1 MSKKIFVA
9 NWKMNGNTEMIDKFS
24 GSKILNSSP
33 KKDIIICPPYTHI
46 NYLSSKIRDK
56 NISLGAQNCSHKEN
70 GALTGEISAE
80 ILKDIGCEYVIL
92 GHSERRANYSEDNS
106 LINQKIILASKNNI
120 IPILCCGENL
130 EDRKNNLSTKIIENQ
145 LSILKEISDN
155 FTCNKFLIAYEPIW
169 AIGTGKSASSPQI
182 YEILNFIHEY
192 TYDIFSQLDLS
203 ILYGG
208 SVSTSNIKE
217 LLTIDKCNGFLI
229 GGASLSLDSF
239 ELICESI

>member
-1 MSKKIFVA
+1 ML
-9 NWKMNGNTEMIDKFS
+9 WW
-24 GSKILNSSP
+24 
-33 KKDIIICPPYTHI
+33 
-46 NYLSSKIRDK
+46 
-56 NISLGAQNCSHKEN
+56 
-70 GALTGEISAE
+70 
-80 ILKDIGCEYVIL
+80 
-92 GHSERRANYSEDNS
+92 
-106 LINQKIILASKNNI
+106 
-120 IPILCCGENL
+120 NL

-208 SVSTSNIKE
+208 SVSTSNRKE
-217 LLTIDKCNGFLI
+217 LLTIDKCNGFLV